1 MNSHYMLETHVDV
14 RSSNRSFFQS
24 RQSSSSAKRSFPPCM
39 PKRLQNKR
47 ITTVRVNCRNAI
59 SGEIISV
66 PSGTGH
72 MIAKLAQTL
81 NLPQQFVQAVEG
93 GEEAVQD
100 TGPPD
105 IVFLVVTPQFDY
117 LDPVYDTGAGR
128 CTICGDPPGA
138 EPLLD
143 RDCADDETCE
153 RCCPEYLCILC
164 RVFIG
169 GKPVC
174 LACLEEGEESF
185 LPDTRRLRA
194 LEDFWHLMD
203 SFGRM

>member
-1 MNSHYMLETHVDV
+1 
-14 RSSNRSFFQS
+14 
-24 RQSSSSAKRSFPPCM
+24 M

-66 PSGTGH
+66 PYSTGH

-81 NLPQQFVQAVEG
+81 NLPLQFVQAVEG

-105 IVFLVVTPQFDY
+105 ILFLVVTPQFDY
-117 LDPVYDTGAGR
+117 LEPVYDAGAGR
-128 CTICGDPPGA
+128 CTICGGPPSA

-164 RVFIG
+164 RVYIG

-174 LACLEEGEESF
+174 LACVEEGQEPL

-194 LEDFWHLMD
+194 LQ
-203 SFGRM
+203 